1 MPNYLCITDPAYY
14 VIRLIRV
21 LDEMQQVISYLSE
34 SLRLIIILK
43 CATIVSLITLHTN
56 NPVHTNNTTEV
67 KDRPGSV
74 TENDKVYRLVSIM

>member
-1 MPNYLCITDPAYY
+1 
-14 VIRLIRV
+14 
-21 LDEMQQVISYLSE
+21 MQQVISYLLE

-56 NPVHTNNTTEV
+56 NPVHTNNITEV

-74 TENDKVYRLVSIM
+74 TENDKVLSFSKYYVGLR